1 MFVWPVT
8 VCLGVLVLPM
18 GGQASAEGPDAEPSL
33 FWTDELVIT
42 ATRRP
47 VPYKR
52 WAVRCSSWAVWVA
65 EF

>member
-1 MFVWPVT
+1 
-8 VCLGVLVLPM
+8 M

>member
-8 VCLGVLVLPM
+8 VCLRVLVLSM
-18 GGQASAEGPDAEPSL
+18 GGQASAEAEPSL

-47 VPYKR
+47 PP
-52 WAVRCSSWAVWVA
+52 
-65 EF
+65 